1 MELRILNVRQMK
13 KLLLFFILL
22 FTMASCTKEVEI
34 DIPGYQDLLVI
45 DGSIETGQPPIV
57 LISRTNDIYSATNL
71 QAYLD
76 GFISGATVTVSD
88 GTTSIV
94 LDELCTDNLPAGT
107 EEIAAAI
114 FGIPAA
120 ELVNLHLCAYTTF
133 NPAMFGQVGKT
144 YYLTVTYEGKSYTS
158 ITQIVQPTALLETF
172 WKPQGSLTD
181 YGYSWAKLADNGN
194 QYDAYRWEVK
204 YLGEPIFKKTFNPF
218 FDDDFFDGLT
228 FEFAY
233 ENPMSF
239 DDPNLADEY
248 KAFYKKHDT
257 IVIKLSKMDRDVFSF
272 MEKKYVQMYSAGN
285 PFATPTN
292 IPTNIKGG
300 ALGVW
305 AGYSPWFDT
314 LICVQ

>member
-1 MELRILNVRQMK
+1 MK
-13 KLLLFFILL
+13 NLFFLTFLLLIVV
-22 FTMASCTKEVEI
+22 SCTKEVEI
-34 DIPGYQDLLVI
+34 DIPGYKDLLVI

-57 LISRTNDIYSATNL
+57 LLSSTNDIYSETNL

-88 GTTSIV
+88 GTTTIL

-133 NPAMFGQVGKT
+133 NTAMFGQVGKT
-144 YYLTVTYEGKSYTS
+144 YDLTVTYEGKTYTS
-158 ITQIVQPTALLETF
+158 TTQIVQPTALVETY
-172 WKPQGSLTD
+172 WKPEGSLTD
-181 YGYSWAKLADNGN
+181 YGYSWAKLADNGS

-204 YLGEPIFKKTFNPF
+204 YLGAPVFKKTFNPF
-218 FDDDFFDGLT
+218 FDDDFFNGLT
-228 FEFAY
+228 FDFAY

-239 DDPNLADEY
+239 DDPNLPDEF
-248 KAFYKKHDT
+248 KAFYKKQDT
-257 IVIKLSKMDRDVFSF
+257 VVIKLSKMDRDAFSF
-272 MEKKYVQMYSAGN
+272 MEKKYVQIYSAGN

-300 ALGVW
+300 ALGAW
-305 AGYSPWFDT
+305 AGYSPWYDT
-314 LICVQ
+314 LICIE

>member
-158 ITQIVQPTALLETF
+158 ITQIVPLL
-172 WKPQGSLTD
+172 L
-181 YGYSWAKLADNGN
+181 Y
-194 QYDAYRWEVK
+194 
-204 YLGEPIFKKTFNPF
+204 
-218 FDDDFFDGLT
+218 
-228 FEFAY
+228 
-233 ENPMSF
+233 
-239 DDPNLADEY
+239 
-248 KAFYKKHDT
+248 
-257 IVIKLSKMDRDVFSF
+257 
-272 MEKKYVQMYSAGN
+272 
-285 PFATPTN
+285 
-292 IPTNIKGG
+292 
-300 ALGVW
+300 
-305 AGYSPWFDT
+305 
-314 LICVQ
+314 